1 MYRVVAQSE
10 LQLNKVRVMPFKRQ
24 IFLGAALA
32 CLATLT
38 PVSAQDAS
46 NRTIDQYQC
55 KDVMRDSGANR
66 DVAIAFLHGFLLGKS
81 GRVQFNLD
89 DLHKQTDA
97 FIEQCLNNPTDKA
110 VDVMAAIKK

>member
-1 MYRVVAQSE
+1 
-10 LQLNKVRVMPFKRQ
+10 MPFKRHV
-24 IFLGAALA
+24 IGGAGLA

-38 PVSAQDAS
+38 PVSAQDSS

-55 KDVMRDSGANR
+55 RDVMRDSGANR

-81 GRVQFNLD
+81 GRVQFNLE

-97 FIEQCLNNPTDKA
+97 FIENCLNNPTDKA
-110 VDVMAAIKK
+110 IDVMTAVKK